1 MGSARNEPET
11 YAIEKP
17 QHTLNLPR
25 FYLSRYLITNAQF
38 RPFVEGDGY
47 TNSTYW
53 TPEGWSWRQGA
64 EADLEPLTEL
74 GKDWLRRYREWL
86 AERPLEKRDRP
97 FWWDH
102 AQLSLPN
109 RPVVGISW
117 YEAAAYARWLGTQLR
132 NAGSKLRVWR
142 AGQSLPADLEA
153 EAWNVQLPSEAEW
166 EKAARGTDGRRY
178 PWGPEWQED
187 CANTREAGLGQTSVV
202 GLFPGGASPFG
213 CLDMVG
219 NVWEWTRSRW
229 GRNMVRPDFRY
240 PYSADDGREAPG
252 GAAVPI
258 LRGGS
263 WSLDEGGARC
273 AYRNRNVPDFFNDDM
288 GVRVVLFLGDSG
300 S

>member
-1 MGSARNEPET
+1 M
-11 YAIEKP
+11 K
-17 QHTLNLPR
+17 Q
-25 FYLSRYLITNAQF
+25 
-38 RPFVEGDGY
+38 
-47 TNSTYW
+47 
-53 TPEGWSWRQGA
+53 
-64 EADLEPLTEL
+64 
-74 GKDWLRRYREWL
+74 
-86 AERPLEKRDRP
+86 EKRDRP

-102 AQLSLPN
+102 AQLGLPN

-117 YEAAAYARWLGTQLR
+117 YEAAAYARWLGVQLR

-187 CANTREAGLGQTSVV
+187 CANTREAGLGQTSAV

-219 NVWEWTRSRW
+219 NVWEWTRSLMCKNW
-229 GRNMVRPDFRY
+229 MNPEFKY
-240 PYSADDGREAPG
+240 PYRSDDGRENPKAG
-252 GAAVPI
+252 DDVYRV

-263 WSLDEGGARC
+263 FYFDPYAARC
-273 AYRNRNVPDFFNDDM
+273 SCRAGLIPSGWSRDVGF
-288 GVRVVLFLGDSG
+288 RVVVAPSRP
-300 S
+300 